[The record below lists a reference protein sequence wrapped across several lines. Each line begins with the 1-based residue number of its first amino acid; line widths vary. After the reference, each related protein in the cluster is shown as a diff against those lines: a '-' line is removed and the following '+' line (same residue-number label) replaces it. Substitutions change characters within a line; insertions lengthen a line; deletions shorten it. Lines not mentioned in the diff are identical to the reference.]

1 VTVPN
6 VIGQTQSEA
15 TSSLTGQGLAVTT
28 VTTSDCPPKDDGDV
42 VSENPVPGSSVPAGS
57 TIVISP
63 CDSASSMIDV
73 LDVVGQTQSQATST
87 LQGQG
92 LVVTTTSVSE
102 CGASD
107 DGNVVSQNPPAGTA
121 VETGAS
127 EVIGICIG
135 TG

>member
-1 VTVPN
+1 
-6 VIGQTQSEA
+6 
-15 TSSLTGQGLAVTT
+15 
-28 VTTSDCPPKDDGDV
+28 
-42 VSENPVPGSSVPAGS
+42 
-57 TIVISP
+57 
-63 CDSASSMIDV
+63 MIDV